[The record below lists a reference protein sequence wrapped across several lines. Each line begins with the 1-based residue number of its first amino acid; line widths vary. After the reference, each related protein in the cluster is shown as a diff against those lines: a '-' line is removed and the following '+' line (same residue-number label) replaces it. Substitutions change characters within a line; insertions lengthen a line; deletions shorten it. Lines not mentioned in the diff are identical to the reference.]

1 MKFVPV
7 AALLLA
13 SLAAVPAI
21 AQDAPEAPA
30 AALTI
35 DTPIEALMANEASK
49 AVLVKHLGPLDQHPA
64 YGQFKTMSL
73 VQLQPWSQGAITEEA
88 LEKIKT
94 ELQAI

>member
-1 MKFVPV
+1 MKFTPV

-13 SLAAVPAI
+13 SLAAAPAV
-21 AQDAPEAPA
+21 AQDAPAAPA

-35 DTPIEALMANEASK
+35 DTPIEALMANDSTK

-88 LEKIKT
+88 IEKIKAD
-94 ELQAI
+94 LASL

>member
-1 MKFVPV
+1 MKFTPV

-13 SLAAVPAI
+13 SLAAGPAF
-21 AQDAPEAPA
+21 ADDATEAPA

-35 DTPIEALMANEASK
+35 DTPIETLMANDSTK

-88 LEKIKT
+88 LEKIKAD
-94 ELQAI
+94 LASL